1 MNQRVKFF
9 GGPKDGEDYSWTT
22 CRFVGVPDSRDMIY
36 YQSTDG
42 ESGTVFG
49 EHTYEMKCYANGEK
63 REYRLEC
70 VDYKPARL
78 GPGMRPIVFP

>member
-1 MNQRVKFF
+1 
-9 GGPKDGEDYSWTT
+9 
-22 CRFVGVPDSRDMIY
+22 MIY

-63 REYRLEC
+63 REYRLEY